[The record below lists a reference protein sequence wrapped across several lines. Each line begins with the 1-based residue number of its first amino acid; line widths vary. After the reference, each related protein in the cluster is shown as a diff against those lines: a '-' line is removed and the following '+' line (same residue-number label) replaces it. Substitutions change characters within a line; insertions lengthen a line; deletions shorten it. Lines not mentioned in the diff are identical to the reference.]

1 MPLRDNTYI
10 LMKYLVNR
18 DLIMKENSIY
28 KSNPFL
34 KYKLGDIHTFNSTSF
49 VDNKMSSNFGS
60 VNNNR
65 LW

>member
-18 DLIMKENSIY
+18 DLIIKENSIY